1 MTTPRNAKGTT
12 PAVDTMP
19 SEEQILRELKQ
30 REKRKQYMSSDKA
43 KANRQIYMKKKYEQT
58 KSDRAA
64 IASLKESD
72 PGKYAELEAR
82 AKAAVAA
89 EAAKKTS

>member
-1 MTTPRNAKGTT
+1 MTTQKGAKGTVT
-12 PAVDTMP
+12 PVNTMP
-19 SEEQILRELKQ
+19 TEEQILRELKQ

-43 KANRQIYMKKKYEQT
+43 KANRQTYMKKKYEQT

-72 PGKYAELEAR
+72 PGKYAELEAK
-82 AKAAVAA
+82 AKAMVAA
-89 EAAKKTS
+89 EAAKKVS